1 MRVLITGSCGFLGI
15 NLVEHIKRTHSN
27 WEIYGFD
34 RRENLKHEYNF
45 EKIDFNTNIDW
56 KKKLNEIEPDLI
68 FHLIGIVR
76 GTNQQFFNTNTCS
89 FFNFIEGVR
98 ESDLKSRLLV
108 IGTAAQY
115 GHVLDEEN
123 PISENRITSPVNIY
137 GLTKDWQ
144 EKLALFYHK
153 TYGIDVICTR
163 PSSFIGKDVL
173 PQLLSGYLIRKFT
186 ESEKKVNIEVTNAS
200 DVRDY
205 IDARD
210 LCSALVTLQLDPT
223 TNGEVFNIS
232 SNEPIT
238 NIDFIKL
245 FEKVTGKEASV
256 SYSYPD
262 KEPLKIWLD
271 NSKILEK
278 SDFKVEYTLEDSV
291 AWSLQ

>member
-1 MRVLITGSCGFLGI
+1 MRALITGSCGFLGL
-15 NLVEHIKRTHSN
+15 NLVDYIKRNHGN

-34 RRENLKHEYNF
+34 RKENMQHDYNF

-56 KKKLNEIEPDLI
+56 KTKLKEIEPDLI

-76 GTNQQFFNTNTCS
+76 GTNKEFFNTNTCS
-89 FFNFIEGVR
+89 FFNFIEGIR
-98 ESDLKSRLLV
+98 ESELESRMLV

-115 GHVLDEEN
+115 GHVLDHEN
-123 PISENRITSPVNIY
+123 PINENRITKPVNIY

-153 TYGIDVICTR
+153 TYGIEVICTR
-163 PSSFIGKDVL
+163 PSSFIGKGVL
-173 PQLLSGYLIRKFT
+173 PQLLSGYLIRRFT
-186 ESEKKVNIEVTNAS
+186 ETEKKLDLEISNAT
-200 DVRDY
+200 DIRDY
-205 IDARD
+205 IDVRD
-210 LCSALVTLQLDPT
+210 LCSAIVKLQLDPS

-256 SYSYPD
+256 TYSDPD

-278 SDFKVEYTLEDSV
+278 NYFKVEHPLEDSIK
-291 AWSLQ
+291 WSLQ